1 MTNAVKAWFLDDDP
15 SERFPVYCRG
25 NVGEIVPNVA
35 TPLTATITIPA
46 FRSGFTALFE
56 GTGAFTREELADPAA
71 TGGLFGGYLYFNASF
86 ARTFASRLPGMRI
99 ADVDRQLFG
108 SHAGDVPPHRRGPG
122 DRSPRTFARTV
133 LGLAAM
139 ARGNEPLD
147 LDADRRDTETWLQAL
162 PAQPTAADV
171 IDVASQYTERFET
184 HLRALLTASMGVGM
198 PAALLERLGGRAE
211 RAEPGLLVKA
221 MSGLATIET
230 ARPAVALWHLGR
242 SVAVSA
248 ALTAIFDAGVEGLRE
263 RLSASEHEEVRA
275 FLRRFAEFLAEH
287 GHRGPK
293 EVELASETWATA
305 PDSALVLVDRLRL
318 SPSSSDPEA
327 AAVRLA
333 TERDAARS
341 RLRASVLPPLRPVV
355 DRLLAS
361 ASSGT
366 ARREQAKG
374 TLVLG
379 LSGVRRLLFGFA
391 DELVQRGDLDDRDE
405 LFMATIDELPDLVQ
419 DARPLRAVLAE
430 RMRQYRA
437 LDALV
442 PPFAFEGQLPDPSS
456 WPTRGAAAAP
466 SHRPRELR
474 GIGAASGT
482 ARGPVRIITDA
493 ADPRGLAPGEV
504 LVAPLTDPAWT
515 PLFLAA
521 VAVVVDVGALQSH
534 AAIVA
539 RELGIPAVVS
549 VDGAT
554 DHLSDG
560 DLVEV
565 NGDRGVITLLDRL
578 D

>member
-1 MTNAVKAWFLDDDP
+1 MTTAAKAWFLDDDP

-25 NVGEIVPNVA
+25 NVGEIVPSVA

-56 GTGAFTREELADPAA
+56 GTGAFTGVELDDPAA

-86 ARTFASRLPGMRI
+86 ARTFAARLPGMRI

-108 SHAGDVPPHRRGPG
+108 SHADAVPPHRRGPG

-139 ARGNEPLD
+139 ARGSEPLD
-147 LDADRRDTETWLQAL
+147 LDADRRDTETWLKAL
-162 PAQPTAADV
+162 PAQPTAAEV
-171 IDVASQYTERFET
+171 IDVASRYTERFET

-198 PAALLERLGGRAE
+198 PAAFLERLGGRAE

-221 MSGLATIET
+221 MSGLGTIET

-248 ALTAIFDAGVEGLRE
+248 ALTAFFDAGVEGLLE
-263 RLSASEHEEVRA
+263 RLSASEHEDARA
-275 FLRRFAEFLAEH
+275 FLQRFAEFLAEH

-305 PDSALVLVDRLRL
+305 PDSALALVDRLRL

-327 AAVRLA
+327 ASVRLA

-379 LSGVRRLLFGFA
+379 LSGVRRLLFGLA
-391 DELVQRGDLDDRDE
+391 DELVRRGDLDERSE
-405 LFMATIDELPDLVQ
+405 LFMATIDELPELVQ
-419 DARPLRAVLAE
+419 DTRPFRPKLSE
-430 RMRQYRA
+430 RMRRYRE

-442 PPFAFEGQLPDPSS
+442 PPFAFEVELPDPSS
-456 WPTRGAAAAP
+456 WQSRGGAAARTD
-466 SHRPRELR
+466 RPRELR

-482 ARGPVRIITDA
+482 ARGRVRVITDP

-554 DHLSDG
+554 DHLTDG
-560 DLVEV
+560 DVVEV
-565 NGDRGVITLLDRL
+565 NGDRGVITLLDHP